1 MDDPSR
7 RGGVR
12 EPAANGDRSN
22 GRLEG
27 VWEAAAGRVG
37 EGALLEVRQGML

>member
-1 MDDPSR
+1 MDDPCR
-7 RGGVR
+7 RAGVHKPVVNGG
-12 EPAANGDRSN
+12 RSN

-27 VWEAAAGRVG
+27 VWEAAAGRVR